1 MIDIINSASNDL
13 KKTIEI
19 VNNNDVESLKTL
31 N

>member
-1 MIDIINSASNDL
+1 MIDIINSASDDL